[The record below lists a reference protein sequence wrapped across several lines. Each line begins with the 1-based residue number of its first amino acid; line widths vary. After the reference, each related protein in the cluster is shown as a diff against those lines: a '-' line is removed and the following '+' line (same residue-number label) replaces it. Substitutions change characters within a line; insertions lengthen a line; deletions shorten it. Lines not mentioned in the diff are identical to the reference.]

1 MLNNFILNNS
11 LTVCLFHIFIMS
23 KVILFDIG
31 GVLINWKDEWLYEEI
46 SKQIGMPF
54 KKIESKFN
62 ANLCSLFESK
72 INEKEFWNLV
82 LGSDNKI
89 DHKIISKTF
98 LKMSSINYNFLNF
111 AKSLKL
117 DGHHIGILSNLTPET
132 STCIPNSLLD
142 DFDYLFYSNS
152 LKMSK
157 PNAEIYQH
165 VCNKI
170 PSKNIL
176 FIDDKQENLDAAK
189 LFGMDT
195 VLFTFSDF
203 STGIIYEK
211 ITNFIK

>member
-1 MLNNFILNNS
+1 M
-11 LTVCLFHIFIMS
+11 T
-23 KVILFDIG
+23 KVVLFDIG
-31 GVLINWKDEWLYEEI
+31 GVLINWKDQWLHQEI
-46 SKQIGMPF
+46 SNQLQVPF

-72 INEKEFWNLV
+72 INETEFWNLV

-98 LKMSSINYNFLNF
+98 LKMSSINYDFLNF
-111 AKSLKL
+111 AKSLKVN
-117 DGHHIGILSNLTPET
+117 GNHIGILSNLTPET
-132 STCIPNSLLD
+132 SMCIPNSLLD

-165 VCNKI
+165 VCGKI
-170 PSKNIL
+170 QSKDIL

-189 LFGMDT
+189 LFDMDT
-195 VLFTFSDF
+195 VLFTPSDF
-203 STGIIYEK
+203 STGIIHKK
-211 ITNFIK
+211 ILNFLK